1 MVIFIKNRFLVVN
14 IFIVLLS
21 ILNIAYINS
30 KSKKYIY
37 EYSSI
42 IASKITKYIVN
53 NSKIKE
59 KIDLSAKNLY
69 KIEKNENNEINNLV
83 YDAKVINNLIDSIG
97 ENIYSIFSSMEKKDF
112 DKLNINVNILTTTN
126 NNKMKGIILE
136 IPYSLL
142 FDNYLFSNISPCIPV
157 SIILTGEF
165 ESFVSSDV
173 SEFGINNA
181 LITIYINVKVTEQV
195 VLPFTTKKITVDNKI
210 PIYMSIINGKIPT
223 YYIDN
228 FSKKQTKSY

>member
-1 MVIFIKNRFLVVN
+1 VIFIKNRFLVVN